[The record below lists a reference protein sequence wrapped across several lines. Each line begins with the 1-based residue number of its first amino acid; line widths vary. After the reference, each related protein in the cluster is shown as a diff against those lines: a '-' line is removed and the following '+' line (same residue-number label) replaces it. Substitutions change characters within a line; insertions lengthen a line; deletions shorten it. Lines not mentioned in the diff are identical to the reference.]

1 MWRQLSSRNDREQAP
16 RSSGSE
22 EVAVGLRVTIRQS
35 DDVTILDLEGRAT
48 IGKENDALIAELQRL
63 TKGGTRKLLVNV
75 AQLSQIDSS
84 GISTL
89 VRTFVAMGK
98 SGGSLKLVAPMGR
111 VRQALTV
118 ARLLGPIPAFDD
130 EAAALASFKQVRAG
144 QP

>member
-1 MWRQLSSRNDREQAP
+1 MGLQL
-16 RSSGSE
+16 
-22 EVAVGLRVTIRQS
+22 TIRQL

-48 IGKENDALIAELQRL
+48 IGKENDELVAALQRL

-75 AQLSQIDSS
+75 TQLSQIDSS

-89 VRTFVAMGK
+89 VRTFVALGK
-98 SGGSLKLVAPMGR
+98 SGGSLKLVGPAGR
-111 VRQALTV
+111 VRQALAV